1 MDFKPTS
8 FFKYII
14 AIVSGIFLFLS
25 FPKFGNKSFS
35 WFALTPLLY
44 IVIANSLSNQRI
56 EKNDIYEVVILSLI
70 TGLISWVGILYW
82 IVPTFVVAKEHIIF
96 GILALIL
103 LSLYCSLYLIGFN
116 LITYVYLKKL
126 KKITILTIF
135 SIASLWVLTEYFRG
149 WIFSGFPWMFLGYSQ
164 YDNLP
169 LIQIAEYFGVYGVSF
184 VVFFVN
190 FAIAWYFYKLL
201 IKKETVKFTTLFLFL
216 ISIATI
222 LILGIKKIITIN
234 KQINFT
240 KPTLTVVLLQGNI
253 DQYKKWDKEYINE
266 IMVTYSKLVQQG
278 VLFIKEGNFKTS
290 PYLFVW
296 PESATPG
303 WLFEDK
309 NLYSWV
315 ANLIDF
321 SNKQI
326 GSEVYHLIGTIRAEK
341 NNPLIYYNSVALF
354 SDNDKNNMPTL
365 EKIYDKIHLVPFG
378 EYVPFRKILGKF
390 IKTVNELGEFSPG
403 KEFSV
408 FNIPKTKINFS
419 TLICYE
425 SIFPE
430 LTSRFINSG
439 AEILINI
446 TNDAWFL
453 KTSAPYQHF
462 VANIFRAVEN
472 RCYVIRCANTGISAV
487 ISPTGKIL
495 QKTELFK
502 TTTTISE
509 IRKFH
514 YKTFYSKFAKMLW
527 VLYLFLF
534 LLPFKLN
541 S

>member
-1 MDFKPTS
+1 MNFNLTS
-8 FFKYII
+8 FIKYIL
-14 AIVSGIFLFLS
+14 AIFSGIFLFLS
-25 FPKFGNKSFS
+25 FPKFGVKSFS

-44 IVIANSLSNQRI
+44 IVVTNSLSNQKI
-56 EKNDIYEVVILSLI
+56 EKNHIYEIIILSLI
-70 TGLISWVGILYW
+70 TGLVSWGGILYW
-82 IVPTFVVAKEHIIF
+82 IVPTFVVAKEHLIF

-103 LSLYCSLYLIGFN
+103 LSSYCSLYLVGFN
-116 LITYVYLKKL
+116 LVTYLYLKKL
-126 KKITILTIF
+126 KKINLLIIF
-135 SIASLWVLTEYFRG
+135 SISSLWVLTEYFRG
-149 WIFSGFPWMFLGYSQ
+149 WIFSGFPWMLLGYSQ

-169 LIQIAEYFGVYGVSF
+169 LIQLAEYFGVYGVSF
-184 VVFFVN
+184 VIFFVN
-190 FAIAWYFYKLL
+190 LAIAWYFYNLL

-216 ISIATI
+216 VSIATI
-222 LILGIKKIITIN
+222 LILGIKKIIAIN
-234 KQINFT
+234 KQINST

-253 DQYKKWDKEYINE
+253 DQYKKWDKEYISE

-278 VLFIKEGNFKTS
+278 VIFVKEGSFKNS
-290 PYLFVW
+290 PYLFIW

-309 NLYSWV
+309 NLYNWIS
-315 ANLIDF
+315 NLVEF

-326 GSEVYHLIGTIRAEK
+326 NSDVYHLIGTIRSGK
-341 NNPLIYYNSVALF
+341 DNPLIYYNSAALF
-354 SDNDKNNMPTL
+354 SYKNKTVTL
-365 EKIYDKIHLVPFG
+365 EKVYDKIHLVPFG

-390 IKTVNELGEFSPG
+390 IKTVNELGEFSSG

-408 FNIPKTKINFS
+408 FNIPKTQINFS

-439 AEILINI
+439 AEVLINI

-487 ISPTGKIL
+487 ISPTGKVL

-502 TTTTISE
+502 TATTISE
-509 IRKFH
+509 IKKFH
-514 YKTFYSKFAKMLW
+514 YKTFYSKFAKVLW
-527 VLYLFLF
+527 ILYLFLF
-534 LLPFKLN
+534 LLPFKLKI
-541 S
+541 